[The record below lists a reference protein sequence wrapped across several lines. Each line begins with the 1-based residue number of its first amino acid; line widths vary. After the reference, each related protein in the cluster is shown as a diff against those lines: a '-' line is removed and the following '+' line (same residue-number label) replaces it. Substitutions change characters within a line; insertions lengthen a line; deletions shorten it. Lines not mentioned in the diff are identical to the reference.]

1 MPDLTLDEYRDYSE
15 VELRRIL
22 RAEAM
27 KINGIFISTKNN
39 LIRLVADH
47 EDRRSGIELR
57 QFSYI
62 EHLPERRSGKDRRRN
77 HSLKTPG

>member
-27 KINGIFISTKNN
+27 KINGVAISLKNK
-39 LIRLVADH
+39 LIRLVADDK
-47 EDRRSGIELR
+47 ERRSGIELR

-62 EHLPERRSGKDRRRN
+62 EHLPERRSGKDRRS
-77 HSLKTPG
+77 HYATKTPG

>member
-22 RAEAM
+22 RAEAR
-27 KINGIFISTKNN
+27 KINGVAMPLKNK
-39 LIRLVADH
+39 LIWLVADYG
-47 EDRRSGIELR
+47 DRRSGIELR

-62 EHLPERRSGKDRRRN
+62 THLPERRSGKDRRSN
-77 HSLKTPG
+77 IE

>member
-27 KINGIFISTKNN
+27 KINGVAISLKNK
-39 LIRLVADH
+39 LIRLVADDK
-47 EDRRSGIELR
+47 ERRSGIELR

-62 EHLPERRSGKDRRRN
+62 EHLPERRSGKDRRS
-77 HSLKTPG
+77 HYATKKPG